1 MANTISRLLPFR
13 QYSEQEVINFYS
25 LDEATGEA
33 GSLVRVSSAN
43 LDLDPI
49 QYTTRSDSNSY
60 LNTIAHAT
68 SLYPSVPYKVT
79 KVTGTGDFLTGAL
92 GIMLRDVRTVDENG
106 QNLLFYPQKKEELQ
120 CVVSGEA
127 VPVAAKGVFTFS
139 QNAFANGTTVRP
151 AVGDWIVPATN
162 GLLTGVGTV
171 ALKTTYANFK
181 VGTVLATGTRE
192 STQDTDFA
200 TGYYAMVKIDL

>member
-60 LNTIAHAT
+60 LNTIGHAT
-68 SLYPSVPYKVT
+68 SLYP
-79 KVTGTGDFLTGAL
+79 
-92 GIMLRDVRTVDENG
+92 
-106 QNLLFYPQKKEELQ
+106 
-120 CVVSGEA
+120 
-127 VPVAAKGVFTFS
+127 
-139 QNAFANGTTVRP
+139 
-151 AVGDWIVPATN
+151 
-162 GLLTGVGTV
+162 
-171 ALKTTYANFK
+171 
-181 VGTVLATGTRE
+181 
-192 STQDTDFA
+192 
-200 TGYYAMVKIDL
+200 

>member
-25 LDEATGEA
+25 LDAATGEA

-49 QYTTRSDSNSY
+49 QYTTRGDANAY
-60 LNTIAHAT
+60 ANTLGHAS
-68 SLYPSVPYKVT
+68 SLYPTVAYKIT
-79 KVTGTGDFLTGAL
+79 KVIGTGDFLTGAL

-106 QNLLFYPQKKEELQ
+106 QNLLYYPEKKSELQ

-139 QNAFANGTTVRP
+139 QNAFENGSTVRP
-151 AVGDWIVPATN
+151 AVGDWVVPATN
-162 GLLTGVGTV
+162 GLLTGVGTL
-171 ALKTTYANFK
+171 ALKTTYAAFK

-192 STQDTDFA
+192 STQDADFA

>member
-1 MANTISRLLPFR
+1 
-13 QYSEQEVINFYS
+13 
-25 LDEATGEA
+25 
-33 GSLVRVSSAN
+33 
-43 LDLDPI
+43 
-49 QYTTRSDSNSY
+49 
-60 LNTIAHAT
+60 
-68 SLYPSVPYKVT
+68 
-79 KVTGTGDFLTGAL
+79 
-92 GIMLRDVRTVDENG
+92 MLRDVRTVDENG

-139 QNAFANGTTVRP
+139 QNAFANGSTVRP
-151 AVGDWIVPATN
+151 AVGDWVVPATN

-171 ALKTTYANFK
+171 ALKTTYTNFK

-200 TGYYAMVKIDL
+200 TGFYAMVKIDL

>member
-43 LDLDPI
+43 LDLDPV
-49 QYTTRSDSNSY
+49 QYTTRGDANAY
-60 LNTIAHAT
+60 ANTLGHAT
-68 SLYPSVPYKVT
+68 SLYPSVSYKIS
-79 KVTGTGDFLTGAL
+79 KVTGTGDFISGAL
-92 GIMLRDVRTVDENG
+92 GVMLRDVRTVDENG

-139 QNAFANGTTVRP
+139 QNAFANGSTVRP
-151 AVGDWIVPATN
+151 AVGDWVVPATN
-162 GLLTGVGTV
+162 GLLTGVGTA

-200 TGYYAMVKIDL
+200 TGFYAMVKIDL

>member
-49 QYTTRSDSNSY
+49 QYTTRGDANAY
-60 LNTIAHAT
+60 ANTLGHAS
-68 SLYPSVPYKVT
+68 SLYPTVAYKVT
-79 KVTGTGDFLTGAL
+79 KVIGTGDFITGAL

-106 QNLLFYPQKKEELQ
+106 QNLLFYPEKKAELQ

-139 QNAFANGTTVRP
+139 QNAFVNGSTVRP
-151 AVGDWIVPATN
+151 AVGDWVVPATN
-162 GLLTGVGTV
+162 GLLTGVGTQ
-171 ALKTTYANFK
+171 ALKLAYANFK